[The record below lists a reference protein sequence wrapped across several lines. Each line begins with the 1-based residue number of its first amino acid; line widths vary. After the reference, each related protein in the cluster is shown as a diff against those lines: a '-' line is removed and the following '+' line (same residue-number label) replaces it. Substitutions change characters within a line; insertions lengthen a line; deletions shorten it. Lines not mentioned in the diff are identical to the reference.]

1 MNELIILVLQKGIK
15 LIKLNK
21 DYKNFKIIKIRNNF
35 H

>member
-21 DYKNFKIIKIRNNF
+21 DYKNYKIIKRRNNF

>member
-21 DYKNFKIIKIRNNF
+21 DYKNYKIIKTKNNF